1 MTLDCWQ
8 PASPRPGGHGNHS
21 YSSPTKGGFFGLLS
35 NNRMQNARSKRSR
48 GKVVPLE
55 IAALSR
61 GTYKVARSFLIL
73 MFVNVYLHVLH
84 IDPPSSWISGGS
96 AYLKEV

>member
-8 PASPRPGGHGNHS
+8 RASPGPGSHGNHS

-48 GKVVPLE
+48 GKVAPLE

-61 GTYKVARSFLIL
+61 NLQGSKIISDS
-73 MFVNVYLHVLH
+73 HVCKC
-84 IDPPSSWISGGS
+84 ISTRA
-96 AYLKEV
+96 AY